1 MKTKF
6 FLATLILLLSIVTMQ
21 AVEINGINYNLY
33 ESTKTAEVTSN
44 YGKYTGVIVIPESV
58 TYEGIIYS
66 VTSIESS
73 AFFGYRGLT
82 SITIPNS
89 VTSIGDYAF
98 SQCTEL
104 TSITIPNSVTS
115 IGYNAFLGCR
125 SLPIIDNIR
134 YADTYLVEAV
144 DKYLPTYNIK
154 QGTKWIGDFAFEDC
168 TNLKSIIIPN
178 RVAFIGRK
186 AFNKCIGLETLVL
199 GKNVETINKG
209 TFSNCERLIDIYL
222 YAEKVPTL
230 VMNDAQGEYEDCFY
244 KVSRKAAL
252 WVPANRLRNYQIHE
266 YWGEFDVQPMAAEG
280 ANVTDVVFTPQDN
293 SAEMRWPMVDNAE
306 TYSLSIK
313 DKQGTVIC
321 TLEFNSEGQLQSIV
335 FAKPALNQETEQTE
349 ATGFKFTIVGLS
361 EATLYDYLLE
371 AKDGSNKVIKSYS
384 GTFGTTGATVG
395 LEEITSP
402 EQLQE
407 MLQNPNTRIYNL
419 QGMDVTANRNRLPAG
434 TYIMRN
440 GHKTGK
446 IIL

>member
-1 MKTKF
+1 MK
-6 FLATLILLLSIVTMQ
+6 VPEQ
-21 AVEINGINYNLY
+21 QW
-33 ESTKTAEVTSN
+33 VTSK
-44 YGKYTGVIVIPESV
+44 YEKYTEDIVIPESV
-58 TYEGIIYS
+58 IYEQITYS
-66 VTSIESS
+66 VTSIESL
-73 AFFGYRGLT
+73 AFYYCTGLT

-89 VTSIGDYAF
+89 VTSIGNEAF
-98 SQCTEL
+98 YGCT
-104 TSITIPNSVTS
+104 
-115 IGYNAFLGCR
+115 
-125 SLPIIDNIR
+125 
-134 YADTYLVEAV
+134 
-144 DKYLPTYNIK
+144 
-154 QGTKWIGDFAFEDC
+154 
-168 TNLKSIIIPN
+168 
-178 RVAFIGRK
+178 
-186 AFNKCIGLETLVL
+186 GLETLVL

-266 YWGEFDVQPMAAEG
+266 YWGEFDVRPMAAEG
-280 ANVTDVVFTPQDN
+280 ANVTDVVIIPQDN

-313 DKQGTVIC
+313 DKKGTVVC

-335 FAKPALNQETEQTE
+335 FAKPALNNETEQTE

-371 AKDGSNKVIKSYS
+371 AKDGSNKVIKSYN

-419 QGMDVTANRNRLPAG
+419 QGMDVTSSKDNLPMG

-440 GHKTGK
+440 GQKTGK

>member
-1 MKTKF
+1 MKTKSF
-6 FLATLILLLSIVTMQ
+6 FATLMLLLCIVTMQ
-21 AVEINGINYNLY
+21 AEVVLINGIKYNIN
-33 ESTKTAEVTSN
+33 ESTGTAEVKSKP
-44 YGKYTGVIVIPESV
+44 GGYTGDIVIPETV
-58 TYEGIIYS
+58 TYEGITYS
-66 VTSIESS
+66 VTSIGDLAFRQCTSLTSITIPSS
-73 AFFGYRGLT
+73 VTNIGDGAFYGCENLT

-89 VTSIGDYAF
+89 VTSIGSGAF
-98 SQCTEL
+98 DGCSGLTSITIPNNVTSIGYHAFYGCSGL
-104 TSITIPNSVTS
+104 TSITIPNSV
-115 IGYNAFLGCR
+115 
-125 SLPIIDNIR
+125 
-134 YADTYLVEAV
+134 
-144 DKYLPTYNIK
+144 
-154 QGTKWIGDFAFEDC
+154 
-168 TNLKSIIIPN
+168 KSIEN
-178 RVAFIGRK
+178 ETFSGCTR
-186 AFNKCIGLETLVL
+186 LETLVI
-199 GKNVETINKG
+199 GRSVETIGKSA
-209 TFSNCERLIDIYL
+209 FAYCERLTDIYI
-222 YAEKVPTL
+222 YAEKVPDITSKK
-230 VMNDAQGEYEDCFY
+230 ASSEDSFY

-252 WVPANRLRNYQIHE
+252 WVPANRLHNYQIHE
-266 YWGEFDVQPMAAEG
+266 YWGEFDVRPMAAEG
-280 ANVTDVVFTPQDN
+280 ANVTDVVFIPQDN

-371 AKDGSNKVIKSYS
+371 AKDGGNKVIKSYS

-419 QGMDVTANRNRLPAG
+419 QGMDVTANRNCLPAG
-434 TYIMRN
+434 TYIMHN
-440 GHKTGK
+440 GQKTGK